1 MTNLDISL
9 KLIELQ
15 GEFSRT
21 GVSVHNDWHETLNEV
36 EHRLHNNGRPPFPRR
51 ESATNDDLI
60 KTLTDIKKNIEHNME
75 MYQYAAVKYQEYLE
89 AVELAITR
97 LKETD

>member
-21 GVSVHNDWHETLNEV
+21 GLAVYNDWYETLNEV
-36 EHRLHNNGRPPFPRR
+36 EHRLYDIGRPPFPRR

-60 KTLTDIKKNIEHNME
+60 KTLTDIKRRLEQDME
-75 MYQYAAVKYQEYLE
+75 TYRFAATRYQEYLE

-97 LKETD
+97 LKETN

>member
-21 GVSVHNDWHETLNEV
+21 GASVYNDWHETLNEV
-36 EHRLHNNGRPPFPRR
+36 EHRLHDSGRPPFPRR

-60 KTLTDIKKNIEHNME
+60 KTLTDIKKNIEHSME

-97 LKETD
+97 LKETN